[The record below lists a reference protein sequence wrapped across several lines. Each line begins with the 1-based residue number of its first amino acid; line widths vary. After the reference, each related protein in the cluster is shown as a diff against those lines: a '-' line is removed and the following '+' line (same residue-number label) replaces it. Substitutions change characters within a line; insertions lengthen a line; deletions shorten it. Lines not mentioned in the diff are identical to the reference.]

1 MRHAVAVLA
10 ELLKPGA
17 GPASRPELAA
27 RVTGSAHGLDDGA
40 VVAQLALR
48 ALALHAGC
56 EPPAG
61 AAARRELWERYGVA
75 SDSVSSTCLALGV
88 LARGCGP
95 AARRLA
101 LAAEAGDPVHLTPR
115 DLRRL
120 EFARHAAVLVC
131 ENPRVLEAVADRLGG
146 LLPVVCV
153 AGQPKVI
160 ALDLLRRLAGTGA
173 VLRYHGDFDWPGIAI
188 ANRLVAEAGAVPW
201 RMHAADYEA
210 AASRSRAVLGLVG
223 SPVSASWDPGLSP
236 AMTRLGVAV
245 HEEAVLPELLAAA
258 EQLGRKPAE
267 PRSPMERST

>member
-101 LAAEAGDPVHLTPR
+101 LAA
-115 DLRRL
+115 RR
-120 EFARHAAVLVC
+120 
-131 ENPRVLEAVADRLGG
+131 
-146 LLPVVCV
+146 
-153 AGQPKVI
+153 
-160 ALDLLRRLAGTGA
+160 
-173 VLRYHGDFDWPGIAI
+173 AI
-188 ANRLVAEAGAVPW
+188 
-201 RMHAADYEA
+201 
-210 AASRSRAVLGLVG
+210 
-223 SPVSASWDPGLSP
+223 
-236 AMTRLGVAV
+236 
-245 HEEAVLPELLAAA
+245 
-258 EQLGRKPAE
+258 
-267 PRSPMERST
+267 RST